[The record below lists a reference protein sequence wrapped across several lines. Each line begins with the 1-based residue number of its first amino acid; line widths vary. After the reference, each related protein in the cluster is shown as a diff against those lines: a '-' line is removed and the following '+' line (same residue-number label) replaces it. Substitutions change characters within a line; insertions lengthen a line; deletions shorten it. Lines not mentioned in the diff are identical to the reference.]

1 MKIRIFIDTQVFI
14 ALPKIIIN
22 KEENSGSRQC
32 DKAQSAQGTLNA
44 RKNWQ
49 GSHNH
54 PRTKFPDSTSMDTK
68 CV

>member
-32 DKAQSAQGTLNA
+32 DKQSTVCS
-44 RKNWQ
+44 WY
-49 GSHNH
+49 
-54 PRTKFPDSTSMDTK
+54 PK
-68 CV
+68 CQEKLAGIP